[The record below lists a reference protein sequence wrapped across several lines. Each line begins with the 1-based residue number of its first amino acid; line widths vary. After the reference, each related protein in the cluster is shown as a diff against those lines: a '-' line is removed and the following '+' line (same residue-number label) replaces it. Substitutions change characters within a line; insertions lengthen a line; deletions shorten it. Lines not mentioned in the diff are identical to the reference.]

1 MLDIRFIKENK
12 DIVAQAIRNKNGS
25 LDLDEL
31 LSLYEKRT
39 TLRTA
44 LDELNAKRNAA
55 AKERNIEEGQ
65 RLKVEAEG
73 IESNFQEADKAY
85 ISLMLKVPN
94 MPSAD
99 TPVGKDESENKV
111 LRQIGNKPAF
121 DFKPKEHFEIGADLG
136 VIDTETAAEVSG
148 SRFSYLKGDLVMLH
162 FALIN
167 YVFSIL
173 TDRSKLEAIAREAG
187 ITIDPKP
194 FVPVLPPVLIKP
206 AVMNRMARLEPRD
219 ERYYIEKDDQY
230 LIGSAEHVLGPMHMD
245 EVFDEKD
252 LPIRYAGYSTS
263 FRREAGT
270 YGKDIKGIIRLH
282 QFEKLE
288 METFCL
294 PEHSMQEQ
302 DFLVAIQ
309 EHINKTLGLSYE
321 VMICC
326 TGDMGDPDYRHID
339 INTWMP
345 GQDKY
350 RETHSADHM
359 AGYQSRRLNTRVKRG
374 VDNLS
379 ADKAG
384 KMEHV
389 HMNDATAVAGR
400 TLVAIM
406 ENYQESDGRI
416 RIPEALKPYMGGR
429 THIEK
434 ISTLL

>member
-12 DIVAQAIRNKNGS
+12 DIVAQAMKNKNS
-25 LDLDEL
+25 SVDLDAL
-31 LSLYEKRT
+31 LALYEKRT
-39 TLRTA
+39 DLRKQ
-44 LDELNAKRNAA
+44 LDELNTKRNAA

-65 RLKVEAEG
+65 RLKAEAEG
-73 IESNFQEADKAY
+73 LEKSFAEVDKEY
-85 ISLMLKVPN
+85 IGIMLKVPN

-111 LRQIGNKPAF
+111 LRQWGDKPAF
-121 DFKPKEHFEIGADLG
+121 SFKPKEHHEIGAELG
-136 VIDTETAAEVSG
+136 IIDTETAAEVSG
-148 SRFSYLKGDLVMLH
+148 ARFAYLKGDLALMH
-162 FALIN
+162 FALVN

-173 TDRSKLEAIAREAG
+173 TDRAVLEGIAKAAG
-187 ITIDPKP
+187 IAVDPKP
-194 FVPVLPPVLIKP
+194 FIPVVPPVMIKP
-206 AVMNRMARLEPRD
+206 AVMNRMARLEPRE
-219 ERYYIEKDDQY
+219 ERYHITEDDQY

-245 EVFDEKD
+245 EVLSESE

-270 YGKDIKGIIRLH
+270 YGKDMKGIIRLH

-294 PEHSMQEQ
+294 PETSMQEQ

-309 EHINKTLGLSYE
+309 EHINKSLGLPYE
-321 VMICC
+321 TMICC
-326 TGDMGDPDYRHID
+326 TGDMGDPDHRHID

-359 AGYQSRRLNTRVKRG
+359 ASYQSRRLSTRVKR
-374 VDNLS
+374 
-379 ADKAG
+379 ADGA
-384 KMEHV
+384 MEYV
-389 HMNDATAVAGR
+389 HMNDATASAGR
-400 TLVAIM
+400 TLVAII
-406 ENYQESDGRI
+406 ENYQEKDGRV
-416 RIPEALKPYMGGR
+416 RIPDVLKPYMPGK

-434 ISTLL
+434 IPTLA

>member
-12 DIVAQAIRNKNGS
+12 DIVAQAVKNKNS
-25 LDLDEL
+25 TVDLDEL
-31 LSLYEKRT
+31 LSLYEKRSL
-39 TLRTA
+39 LRKE
-44 LDELNAKRNAA
+44 LDDLNAKRNAA

-65 RLKVEAEG
+65 KLKAESEKLEADFAET
-73 IESNFQEADKAY
+73 DKAY
-85 ISLMLKVPN
+85 IALMLKVPN

-99 TPVGKDESENKV
+99 TPVGKDDSENKV
-111 LRQIGNKPAF
+111 LRQVGEKPVF
-121 DFKPKEHFEIGADLG
+121 SFKPKEHFEIGADLG
-136 VIDTETAAEVSG
+136 IIDTETATEVSG
-148 SRFSYLKGDLVMLH
+148 ARFAYLKGDLVLLH

-167 YVFSIL
+167 YVMSVL
-173 TDRSKLEAIAREAG
+173 TDRSKLEEIAKGAG

-219 ERYYIEKDDQY
+219 ERYHIEKDDQY

-270 YGKDIKGIIRLH
+270 YGKDMKGIIRLH
-282 QFEKLE
+282 QFEKVE

-294 PEHSMQEQ
+294 PENSMQEQ
-302 DFLVAIQ
+302 DLLVAIQ
-309 EHINKTLGLSYE
+309 EYINKSLGLAYE

-359 AGYQSRRLNTRVKRG
+359 AGYQSRRLNTRVKR
-374 VDNLS
+374 S
-379 ADKAG
+379 ADN

-389 HMNDATAVAGR
+389 HMNDATAAAGR
-400 TLVAIM
+400 TLVAII
-406 ENYQESDGRI
+406 ENYQELDGRV
-416 RIPEALKPYMGGR
+416 RIPEVLKPFMGGR
-429 THIEK
+429 THIDK
-434 ISTLL
+434 ISTLS